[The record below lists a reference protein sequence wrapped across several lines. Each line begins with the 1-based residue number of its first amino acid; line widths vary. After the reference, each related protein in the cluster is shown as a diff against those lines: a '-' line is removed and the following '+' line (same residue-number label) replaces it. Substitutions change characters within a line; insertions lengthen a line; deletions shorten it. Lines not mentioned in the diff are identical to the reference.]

1 MVQIDE
7 SLTKSVAHLARLE
20 LTDEEVRLFTAQ
32 LGQVIG
38 YVELLQEV
46 KIGSG
51 SSQVEPLTHPLEL
64 ETPLRDDVVRPSP
77 VDSEGQSKMLSPAP
91 DVLDGGFKVP
101 PIV

>member
-1 MVQIDE
+1 
-7 SLTKSVAHLARLE
+7 LARLE
-20 LTDEEVRLFTAQ
+20 LTEEEIRLFTAQ

-46 KIGSG
+46 KLGSG
-51 SSQVEPLTHPLEL
+51 AQEVEPLTHPLEL
-64 ETPLRDDVVRPSP
+64 RTALRDDVVRPSP
-77 VDSEGQSKMLSPAP
+77 VDAEGQPKTLSPAP

>member
-1 MVQIDE
+1 
-7 SLTKSVAHLARLE
+7 LTKSVAHLARLE

-32 LGQVIG
+32 LGQVIS

-46 KIGSG
+46 KLGSG
-51 SSQVEPLTHPLEL
+51 DSQVEPLTHPLEL
-64 ETPLRDDVVRPSP
+64 KTPLREDVVRPSP
-77 VDSEGQSKMLSPAP
+77 VDANGIPKSLSPAP